1 MQALNSSPPLEMSL
15 QRGSGPPNRQGKEG
29 NASAAQIPV
38 ITEIRKESFQKEAQ
52 LRNSLGAEP

>member
-1 MQALNSSPPLEMSL
+1 MKPGLRLIYKMQALNSSTPLEMSL

-38 ITEIRKESFQKEAQ
+38 ITEIRKESF
-52 LRNSLGAEP
+52 